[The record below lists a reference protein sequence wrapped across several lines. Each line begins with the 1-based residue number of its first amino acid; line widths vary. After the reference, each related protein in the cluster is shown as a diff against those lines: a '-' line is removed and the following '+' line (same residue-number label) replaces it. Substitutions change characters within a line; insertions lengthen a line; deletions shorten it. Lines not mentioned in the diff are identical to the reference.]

1 VGSAALWDL
10 MTCAAV
16 GSQVRMRRAF
26 LVEADARAQL
36 RESRQ
41 TKLESVDVS
50 SVRWLWAA
58 LNGRLDKHL
67 AQTMPPPLL
76 ALMRQEAEME
86 VRSHCDL
93 RAISLRSPRPLAD
106 RDRRSIRRSW
116 PLMGAQYDAD
126 ARAGSTLAPYDAP
139 SYAPSC
145 AVRSTRPVLRARR
158 RASGGRLTEGS
169 RLSAVC
175 VGALALRARGDAAA
189 HGAPDDGD

>member
-1 VGSAALWDL
+1 MARLIASCAPLWDLMECAAVGSAALWDL

-36 RESRQ
+36 RESRL

-86 VRSHCDL
+86 VRS
-93 RAISLRSPRPLAD
+93 P
-106 RDRRSIRRSW
+106 
-116 PLMGAQYDAD
+116 
-126 ARAGSTLAPYDAP
+126 
-139 SYAPSC
+139 
-145 AVRSTRPVLRARR
+145 
-158 RASGGRLTEGS
+158 
-169 RLSAVC
+169 
-175 VGALALRARGDAAA
+175 
-189 HGAPDDGD
+189 